1 MGSQDCVT
9 DALQLQQH
17 GITHVLN
24 LVPDLQPHYPELFQ
38 YLTVPVL
45 DVEETDLL
53 AVLPQCL
60 EWIRIGRAA
69 GGVVVHCNAG
79 VSRSASVTLAALMQ
93 SERWSLVQAHAHL
106 KAIRAAIQPNKG
118 FLQQLAR
125 YEKLLNNNTT
135 TVQ

>member
-1 MGSQDCVT
+1 MCYQ
-9 DALQLQQH
+9 
-17 GITHVLN
+17 
-24 LVPDLQPHYPELFQ
+24 LFQ

-69 GGVVVHCNAG
+69 GQYAVPLHGSLLTCAASGGVVVHCNAG

-93 SERWSLVQAHAHL
+93 SARWSLVQAHAHL

-125 YEKLLNNNTT
+125 YEQLLNINTT

>member
-1 MGSQDCVT
+1 MRYPTGSQDCVT

-53 AVLPQCL
+53 AVCRSVWSGSAL
-60 EWIRIGRAA
+60 
-69 GGVVVHCNAG
+69 GVQQVGSWCTAMP
-79 VSRSASVTLAALMQ
+79 ACP
-93 SERWSLVQAHAHL
+93 VQ
-106 KAIRAAIQPNKG
+106 R
-118 FLQQLAR
+118 
-125 YEKLLNNNTT
+125 
-135 TVQ
+135 V